1 LLEPRALLAVTA
13 ALTGGDLVI
22 AYNAAGDVLADIVS
36 DGTKYTVTGSGGF
49 SQQFNVADVTGII
62 SVSDNAAE
70 ANQTFEVLSGTALS
84 NPLQVNANV
93 ETTSLLGGITATKAG
108 AVSIGSGTISL
119 ASDISTAA
127 TNGNVTLSGA
137 TTLTKAVS
145 ITTGSGA
152 GNILFSSTLDG
163 TTAGNQNLTLTAG
176 TGDVAFTGAVGG
188 ATRLSAITIAS
199 AASVTVN
206 AVTAASLTQT
216 AGTVTT
222 ALNGA
227 VNTNA
232 AAGVSLTTAGTI
244 AIAAAGDIT
253 TTNGPVSLT
262 ATGGITTAG
271 DVTTSGNNVTFA
283 SATTL
288 SDNVGISTGAGAGD
302 ITFASTLDG
311 AKKLY
316 LAAGTGAVAFKGAVG
331 SVTPLA
337 GLILI
342 SASSTTADFSIKLAR
357 AADSTADGG
366 LLVAAGVNNVK
377 MTAAGSS
384 ITGFAGNGVWFL
396 GGSTNSQLSGFTVSE
411 NLGNGMVFGPGSYA
425 GTTISGNAIA
435 QNGDFVN
442 HIGNGI
448 YVFGSDLMIGG
459 DANPASNTDRN
470 VIYGNAVN
478 GIEISSAAAV
488 RNTILSNSIFLNG
501 QDVTEV
507 VAGDTR
513 LIGQGI
519 ALWSGGNGSQVAPQI
534 LGVVRNTATGNVHVQ
549 VMVPTSGSFLVQL
562 FANTA
567 ADEQGIFP
575 VDAGGFQGRTF
586 VGGSPSNTPAPVGTG
601 KPIIGGT
608 PVVGNTMTEIV
619 IDASFVAAGDWLT
632 ATATL
637 LDDTTPTNTSGFSSG
652 IQVLAAPT
660 LAVGGDAPATWSPEY
675 SYQRINAN
683 QVRVNVPNGRASR
696 ILRGLRNADLVFT
709 PAGGDP
715 NSTVVRTA
723 TGGRVRTCN
732 SLVLY
737 LRPGTALPA
746 GSGTLVAGPVG
757 LPAARLYDVAN
768 PAGGPIITVGPAT
781 SPASSSHYDMVAALT
796 DPSVVG
802 IGGKGPVT
810 NAQALA
816 FVSRFQGGMRVATA
830 DVNGDGFIDLVT
842 APGAIPTSPSAVAK
856 NLAPLVQQLGATPR
870 VITIYN
876 GNPDG
881 TWRTSSINLSGES
894 GLAAYTGGF
903 QVSLANLRP
912 ENTGSGNAVTEL
924 VVASSNKVFVYEIG
938 AASRGAKPV
947 INPVTALP
955 PITTTGTV
963 TGLAAGSFTDASLA
977 DIVVATTTT
986 VTNVMPS
993 RNDVTKTT
1001 AFVQTFAAGGASF
1014 VPRNAFAI
1022 SSLVQSGPAP
1032 GDYPFNVFFNG
1043 AGLAVGDIDGAE
1055 DGKPDLVLAA
1065 STNGLANFR
1074 VLSNAVVASGSQ
1086 ATINTALTS
1095 GIGRFTQASRAAST
1109 IVNGKTVWQPTGG
1122 PDYFT
1127 GMSSVPN
1134 AKALGANAPLSV
1146 AVVNSQGT
1154 SLRADIFAALGAT
1167 NATNNA
1173 IRRISWDGSAW
1184 LGAATLDGPGT
1195 ITVQPAAGSPKT
1207 RFPLG
1212 LGLRLG

>member
-1 LLEPRALLAVTA
+1 MSSRHAKLPSRHLRGSLVRRRPPASRRGVARRGSGFPLSPLSLAAELLEPRALLAVTA
-13 ALTGGDLVI
+13 TLTGGDLVI
-22 AYNAAGDVLADIVS
+22 AYNAAGDVLAEIAS
-36 DGTKYTVTGSGGF
+36 DGTKYTVTGTGSF

-62 SVSDNAAE
+62 SVADQAAQ
-70 ANQTFEVLSGTALS
+70 AGQTFNVLSGIALT

-93 ETTSLLGGITATKAG
+93 EMTSLLGGITATKAG

-119 ASDISTAA
+119 ANDISTAA
-127 TNGNVTLSGA
+127 TNGNITL
-137 TTLTKAVS
+137 
-145 ITTGSGA
+145 
-152 GNILFSSTLDG
+152 
-163 TTAGNQNLTLTAG
+163 
-176 TGDVAFTGAVGG
+176 TGAVTL
-188 ATRLSAITIAS
+188 AEN
-199 AASVTVN
+199 V
-206 AVTAASLTQT
+206 
-216 AGTVTT
+216 
-222 ALNGA
+222 AL
-227 VNTNA
+227 
-232 AAGVSLTTAGTI
+232 
-244 AIAAAGDIT
+244 
-253 TTNGPVSLT
+253 
-262 ATGGITTAG
+262 
-271 DVTTSGNNVTFA
+271 
-283 SATTL
+283 
-288 SDNVGISTGAGAGD
+288 STGAGPGN
-302 ITFASTLDG
+302 ISFASTLDG
-311 AKKLY
+311 AKRVT
-316 LAAGTGAVAFKGAVG
+316 LAAGTGAVEFKSAVG

-337 GLILI
+337 GLILS
-342 SASSTTADFSIKLAR
+342 SASSTTADFSIKLAK
-357 AADSTADGG
+357 AADSGLDG
-366 LLVAAGVNNVK
+366 LTVAAGVNNVQ

-384 ITGFAGNGVWFL
+384 ITGFAGNGITFL

-411 NLGNGMVFGPGSYA
+411 NSANGMVFGSGSYT
-425 GTTISGNAIA
+425 GTTITGNTLSK
-435 QNGDFVN
+435 NGDFVN
-442 HIGNGI
+442 HVGNGI
-448 YVFGSDLMIGG
+448 LVQGSGLMIGW
-459 DANPASNTDRN
+459 DALASSNDVRN
-470 VIYGNAVN
+470 AIFENALN
-478 GIEISSAAAV
+478 GIEIQGAGAQN
-488 RNTILSNSIFLNG
+488 NTILSNTIYLNG
-501 QDVTEV
+501 KDVTEAD
-507 VAGDTR
+507 AGDTR

-519 ALWSGGNGSQVAPQI
+519 ALTASGNGSQVAPQI
-534 LGVVRNTATGNVHVQ
+534 LGVVRNAATGNVHVQ
-549 VMVPTSGSFLVQL
+549 VRVPAAGSYLVQL

-619 IDASFVAAGDWLT
+619 IDASFVAAGDWLN

-637 LDDTTPTNTSGFSSG
+637 LDGTTPTNTSGFSSG

-683 QVRVNVPNGRASR
+683 QVRVNVPNGRAPR

-757 LPAARLYDVAN
+757 LPAARLYDASN
-768 PAGGPIITVGPAT
+768 PESGPIITVGPAT
-781 SPASSSHYDMVAALT
+781 SPVSSSHYDMTTALT
-796 DPSVVG
+796 DPTVVG
-802 IGGKGPVT
+802 IGGKGPAT

-816 FVSRFQGGMRVATA
+816 FVSRFQGGMRVASA
-830 DVNGDGFIDLVT
+830 DVNGDGFVDLVT
-842 APGAIPTSPSAVAK
+842 APGKA
-856 NLAPLVQQLGATPR
+856 GAGFAANVFGDTPR
-870 VITIYN
+870 IITIYN

-912 ENTGSGNAVTEL
+912 ENTGSGNAVAEL
-924 VVASSNKVFVYEIG
+924 VVASSNKVFAYEIN

-947 INPVTALP
+947 LNPVTALP
-955 PITTTGTV
+955 PITTTGMV
-963 TGLAAGSFTDASLA
+963 TGLAAGSFNDASLA

-993 RNDVTKTT
+993 RKDVTKAT

-1014 VPRNAFAI
+1014 VPGNAFAI

-1032 GDYPFNVFFNG
+1032 GGYPFNVFFNG
-1043 AGLAVGDIDGAE
+1043 AGLAVGDIDGAP
-1055 DGKPDLVLAA
+1055 DGKPELVLAA

-1074 VLSNAVVASGSQ
+1074 VLANDLVASGSQ
-1086 ATINTALTS
+1086 AAINTALTP
-1095 GIGRFTQASRAAST
+1095 GNGFTQASRAAST
-1109 IVNGKTVWQPTGG
+1109 IVNGKTVWQPSGG

-1167 NATNNA
+1167 NATNNT
-1173 IRRISWDGSAW
+1173 IRRINWDDSAW